1 MHLFF
6 LVWVVCEL
14 GEQPKAIDA
23 DKDESDECQETAKS
37 RIELVTTS
45 VVHADSVAIYIYLIQ
60 DSSEHN
66 FVLFFTS
73 FVQKFILNTL
83 DFKNIK

>member
-1 MHLFF
+1 MKIFNQCVHLFF

-23 DKDESDECQETAKS
+23 DKDESDESQETAKS
-37 RIELVTTS
+37 RIVLVTTS
-45 VVHADSVAIYIYLIQ
+45 VVHANSVAIYIYLIQ

-73 FVQKFILNTL
+73 FV
-83 DFKNIK
+83 